1 MCFDNCPN
9 VHWFASEPAGPL
21 DQETGVSRLTVDV
34 SGQQHQSLRAMTAL
48 EGKGIRQHV
57 LERLFPAD
65 EEAADEEKAAQ
76 ELRALLLERL
86 AEAER
91 GEGDQRSMVEIAR
104 DGSA

>member
-1 MCFDNCPN
+1 M
-9 VHWFASEPAGPL
+9 
-21 DQETGVSRLTVDV
+21 SRLTIDV
-34 SGQQHQSLRAMTAL
+34 SGQQHQALRAMTAL

-65 EEAADEEKAAQ
+65 EEKAAQ
-76 ELRALLLERL
+76 ELRALLLARL